1 MGIVVGNISM
11 GSFCSF
17 WFLIS
22 ICTLSRA
29 FSQLSSVEIHDLGP
43 DKDEENELGFEALIL
58 ESIARAYYQKTTQV
72 IGRKKERVRTFLFTS
87 SILFELVKALYKR

>member
-22 ICTLSRA
+22 ICTLLSA
-29 FSQLSSVEIHDLGP
+29 FCQLSSVEIHALGS
-43 DKDEENELGFEALIL
+43 DEDEDNELRFEALIL
-58 ESIARAYYQKTTQV
+58 ESVARAYYQKTTQV
-72 IGRKKERVRTFLFTS
+72 IGRKRERVRTFLFTS